1 MKNKLYISIGLLL
14 VLVLFYIINVNQQKN
29 YQSTSNQIFNFNK
42 EQVNKFLIKSEST
55 TIEIQKVDTSWV
67 IANNDSLTLKENVLN
82 TFFDKIFSLESE
94 TMMTKNTEKWSKYN
108 IDDMLGTHLIF
119 YNTNNDVLGIFVFGK
134 SSSDFSRCYI
144 RFNDKPEVFLVN
156 QNIMY
161 SLQIRPEYW
170 GEKNIEET
178 L

>member
-108 IDDMLGTHLIF
+108 IDDMRGTHLIF

>member
-42 EQVNKFLIKSEST
+42 EQVNRFLIKSEST

-67 IANNDSLTLKENVLN
+67 ISNNDSLTLKENVLN

-94 TMMTKNTEKWSKYN
+94 TMMTKNPEKWSKYN
-108 IDDMLGTHLIF
+108 IDDVLGTHLIF
-119 YNTNNDVLGIFVFGK
+119 YSTNNDVLGTFIFGK

-170 GEKNIEET
+170 GEKIIEET